1 LADPFNDPLG
11 EIVSLLR
18 PRAGF
23 AKVASGAGHWRVTR
37 ELEGEPFYC
46 VVLDGAARMTVD
58 GHPTVRL
65 QAGDFVLVPSLF
77 HFTMESME
85 PGAKAAEDSV
95 TSDPSL
101 ATPLPGEIRHGDPEG
116 PVNARILVGHFHF
129 GSPDARL
136 LIQLLPRF
144 LHLRG
149 AERLSALVRL
159 LTDETRAVRPARDMI
174 LARLLDVILLEALR
188 AAPDETTPGEAP
200 PAGILR
206 GLADE
211 RLAASLRRL
220 HADPARDWTIE
231 SLAREAA
238 LSRSAFYKRF
248 RLALGMPP
256 MEYLTAWR
264 MALAKTYLDQEDLGM
279 EEIAERV
286 GYGSAS
292 AFSTAFTRFVGVPPS
307 RYGTEQREGQGQGQE
322 RAPAVAV

>member
-1 LADPFNDPLG
+1 MAEPFSDPLG

-37 ELEGEPFYC
+37 ELDGEPFYC

-77 HFTMESME
+77 HFAMESME
-85 PGAKAAEDSV
+85 MEGAAEGMV
-95 TSDPSL
+95 TTDPSL
-101 ATPLPGEIRHGDPEG
+101 TTPLPGEIRHGDPEG
-116 PVNARILVGHFHF
+116 PANARLLVGHFHF

-211 RLAASLRRL
+211 RLALSLRRL

-248 RLALGMPP
+248 RFALGMPP

-307 RYGTEQREGQGQGQE
+307 RYGGQPVQGPGRGQE
-322 RAPAVAV
+322 REPAIAV

>member
-1 LADPFNDPLG
+1 MADPFSDPLG

-37 ELEGEPFYC
+37 ELDGEPFYC

-77 HFTMESME
+77 HFAMESME
-85 PGAKAAEDSV
+85 REGAAEGKV
-95 TSDPSL
+95 TTDPSL
-101 ATPLPGEIRHGDPEG
+101 ATPLPGEIRHGDTEG
-116 PVNARILVGHFHF
+116 PANARLLVGHFHF

-188 AAPDETTPGEAP
+188 AAPDETAPGEAP

-279 EEIAERV
+279 EEIAGRV

-307 RYGTEQREGQGQGQE
+307 RYGMEKGQE
-322 RAPAVAV
+322 RAATIAA

>member
-1 LADPFNDPLG
+1 MADPFSDPLG

-37 ELEGEPFYC
+37 ELDGEPFYC

-77 HFTMESME
+77 HFAMESMDME
-85 PGAKAAEDSV
+85 GAAEGMV
-95 TSDPSL
+95 TTDPSL
-101 ATPLPGEIRHGDPEG
+101 TTPLPGEIRHGDPEG
-116 PVNARILVGHFHF
+116 PANARLLVGHFHF

-188 AAPDETTPGEAP
+188 AAPDETAPGEAP

-211 RLAASLRRL
+211 RLALSLRRL

-307 RYGTEQREGQGQGQE
+307 RYGAEQAQGQGQVQE
-322 RAPAVAV
+322 REPAIAV

>member
-1 LADPFNDPLG
+1 LADPFSDPLG

-37 ELEGEPFYC
+37 ELDGEPFYC

-77 HFTMESME
+77 RFAMESME
-85 PGAKAAEDSV
+85 MEGAAEGMV
-95 TSDPSL
+95 TTDPSL
-101 ATPLPGEIRHGDPEG
+101 TTPLPGEIRHGDPEG
-116 PVNARILVGHFHF
+116 PANARLLVGHFHF

-188 AAPDETTPGEAP
+188 AGPDETAPGEAP

-211 RLAASLRRL
+211 RLALSLRRL

-231 SLAREAA
+231 SLAQEAA

-279 EEIAERV
+279 EEIAGRV

-307 RYGTEQREGQGQGQE
+307 RYGSQPVQGQE
-322 RAPAVAV
+322 RAPAIAV

>member
-1 LADPFNDPLG
+1 MAEPFSDPLG

-37 ELEGEPFYC
+37 ELDGEPFYC

-77 HFTMESME
+77 HFAMESMDME
-85 PGAKAAEDSV
+85 GAAEGMV
-95 TSDPSL
+95 TTDPSL
-101 ATPLPGEIRHGDPEG
+101 TTPLPGEIRHGDPEG
-116 PVNARILVGHFHF
+116 PANARLLVGHFHF

-188 AAPDETTPGEAP
+188 AVPDQTIPGEAP

-211 RLAASLRRL
+211 RLALSLRRL

-279 EEIAERV
+279 EEIAGRV

-307 RYGTEQREGQGQGQE
+307 RYGMEQGQGQGRGQE
-322 RAPAVAV
+322 REPTIAA

>member
-1 LADPFNDPLG
+1 MADPTSDPLG

-23 AKVASGAGHWRVTR
+23 AKVASGAGRWRVTR
-37 ELEGEPFYC
+37 ELDGEPFYC

-58 GHPTVRL
+58 GHPAVQL

-77 HFTMESME
+77 HFAMESME
-85 PGAKAAEDSV
+85 MEGAGKEGTAREGLTV
-95 TSDPSL
+95 LDPSL

-116 PVNARILVGHFHF
+116 SVNARLLVGHFHF

-136 LIQLLPRF
+136 LVQLLPRL

-159 LTDETRAVRPARDMI
+159 LTDETRAARPAREMI

-188 AAPDETTPGEAP
+188 AAPDETAPGETP
-200 PAGILR
+200 PSGILR

-211 RLAASLRRL
+211 RLAASLRCL
-220 HADPARDWTIE
+220 HGDPAQDWTIE
-231 SLAREAA
+231 SLAREAS

-248 RLALGMPP
+248 RAALGMPP

-264 MALAKTYLDQEDLGM
+264 MALAKTYLDQRDLGM
-279 EEIAERV
+279 EEIAGRI

-307 RYGTEQREGQGQGQE
+307 RYGAPREG
-322 RAPAVAV
+322 AAA

>member
-1 LADPFNDPLG
+1 MADPFSDPLG

-37 ELEGEPFYC
+37 ELDGEPFYC

-77 HFTMESME
+77 HFAMESME
-85 PGAKAAEDSV
+85 MEGAADGMV
-95 TSDPSL
+95 TTDPSL
-101 ATPLPGEIRHGDPEG
+101 TTPLPGEIRHGDPEG
-116 PVNARILVGHFHF
+116 PANARLLVGHFHF

-211 RLAASLRRL
+211 RLALSLRRL

-307 RYGTEQREGQGQGQE
+307 RYGAEQGQGQGQGQE
-322 RAPAVAV
+322 RVPAIAV

>member
-1 LADPFNDPLG
+1 LADPFSDPLG
-11 EIVSLLR
+11 EVVSLLR

-37 ELEGEPFYC
+37 ELDGEPFYC

-77 HFTMESME
+77 HFAMESME
-85 PGAKAAEDSV
+85 RQGAAEGMV
-95 TSDPSL
+95 TTDPSL

-116 PVNARILVGHFHF
+116 PANARLLVGHFHF

-248 RLALGMPP
+248 RTALGMPP

-307 RYGTEQREGQGQGQE
+307 RYGSQPVQGQE
-322 RAPAVAV
+322 REPVFAV

>member
-1 LADPFNDPLG
+1 MADPTSDPLG

-23 AKVASGAGHWRVTR
+23 AKVASGAGRWRVTR
-37 ELEGEPFYC
+37 ELDGEPFYC
-46 VVLDGAARMTVD
+46 VVLDGRARMTVD
-58 GHPTVRL
+58 GHPAVQL

-77 HFTMESME
+77 HFAMESVEME
-85 PGAKAAEDSV
+85 GAGREAAREG
-95 TSDPSL
+95 TAREGLTALDPSL

-116 PVNARILVGHFHF
+116 SINARLLVGHFHF

-136 LIQLLPRF
+136 LVQLLPRL

-159 LTDETRAVRPARDMI
+159 LTDETRAARPARDMI

-188 AAPDETTPGEAP
+188 AAPDETAPGETP
-200 PAGILR
+200 PSGILR

-211 RLAASLRRL
+211 RLAASLRCL
-220 HADPARDWTIE
+220 HGDPAQDWTIE
-231 SLAREAA
+231 SLAREAS

-248 RLALGMPP
+248 RAALGMPP

-264 MALAKTYLDQEDLGM
+264 MALAKTYLDQDLGM
-279 EEIAERV
+279 EEIAGRI

-307 RYGTEQREGQGQGQE
+307 RYGSAQGRTQAAE
-322 RAPAVAV
+322 